1 MKYMKKRG
9 ESINVKI
16 INFLKKQV
24 HPISTREIS
33 INTGFSWH
41 TVINHCL
48 RLQMAGKVY
57 GYKIGNLNVWGIKN
71 GTSGKSNLNINLRRG
86 KI

>member
-1 MKYMKKRG
+1 MNYMKKRG
-9 ESINVKI
+9 ESIDIKI
-16 INFLKKQV
+16 TRFLKKQL

-33 INTGFSWH
+33 INLGLSWH

-57 GYKIGNLNVWGIKN
+57 GYKIGNLNVWVIKN
-71 GTSGKSNLNINLRRG
+71 G
-86 KI
+86 

>member
-1 MKYMKKRG
+1 MEYMKKRG
-9 ESINVKI
+9 ESIDIKI
-16 INFLKKQV
+16 IKLLKRQI

-33 INTGFSWH
+33 IDTKLSWH

-57 GYKIGNLNVWGIKN
+57 GYKIGNLNVWEVKN
-71 GTSGKSNLNINLRRG
+71 G
-86 KI
+86 

>member
-9 ESINVKI
+9 ESIDIKI
-16 INFLKKQV
+16 LDILKKQP

-33 INTGFSWH
+33 INTKLSWH

-48 RLQMAGKVY
+48 RLQMAGKVD
-57 GYKIGNLNVWGIKN
+57 GYKIGNLNVWGIK
-71 GTSGKSNLNINLRRG
+71 K
-86 KI
+86 

>member
-1 MKYMKKRG
+1 MGSNVYKLLKQIVIMGYVKKRG
-9 ESINVKI
+9 ESIDIKI
-16 INFLKKQV
+16 IGFLKKQI

-33 INTGFSWH
+33 INVQLSWH

-48 RLQMAGKVY
+48 RLQMAGKIY

-71 GTSGKSNLNINLRRG
+71 D
-86 KI
+86 